1 MRRWTGIVLAVAVAS
16 WAGVAGAAGRLAV
29 DRGHLSLAWEAHDEG
44 LCGETLVHLA
54 EIRPGSPL
62 APEAMSLEADC
73 LYELGRYRDA
83 LGALSTPAGRQVPDR
98 AGFVVD
104 VVWDWAWR
112 ATVAGSFEE
121 ARQAVAAGQRL
132 AGPEDPY
139 LRALAEM
146 VAYRGRVA
154 ADLAAGGGDLA
165 SHGPSR
171 PPGTGWVRAAP
182 WDGRGRWIPDAFPDE
197 WLPGRESGS
206 RALWLRVDLAELR
219 GAVAVAAARL
229 GLRLEARGPDWSL
242 VGPGAW
248 SVDLDP
254 AELQFRGALEGF
266 GADGAAWLAAARA
279 AGQLAGMEVLA
290 TWVEHN
296 AGSLSVSR
304 SDGVLWLEHPRT
316 GRRLALDPSAWWD
329 GFDPPDGA
337 WAGFW
342 SDLVAELG
350 RPPRPYRCFCGREVV
365 LREVPTREPGDAV
378 VVERSG
384 DAVAVVLAALC
395 PEHVRYVTAAL
406 LEEWGVGVRDVL
418 ERARADRE
426 SRPWALTFRRGEAA
440 GAPYLVLNGDGV
452 ATLARDPS
460 MLLGALQAVDGRA
473 AGGRAVRV
481 VAPTPSVLVVL
492 PDGPAG
498 AAAERAATTRA
509 LRGAWSPPG
518 GLERIDY
525 RVRVRLPDG
534 RGLGVFRVRGEA
546 P

>member
-1 MRRWTGIVLAVAVAS
+1 MRWPGVVLAVAVA
-16 WAGVAGAAGRLAV
+16 WGGVAGAANRLAV
-29 DRGHLSLAWEAHDEG
+29 DRGYLSLAWEAHDEG

-62 APEAMSLEADC
+62 APEATTLEAEC

-83 LGALSTPAGRQVPDR
+83 LDALATPAGRRAPDR
-98 AGFVVD
+98 AAFVVD
-104 VVWDWAWR
+104 VVWEWAWR
-112 ATVAGSFEE
+112 ATAAGSFEE
-121 ARQAVAAGQRL
+121 ARQAVAAGRGL

-139 LRALAEM
+139 LRALGEM
-146 VAYRGRVA
+146 VAYRRRVA
-154 ADLAAGGGDLA
+154 AELAAGGGDLA
-165 SHGPSR
+165 WPGPSR

-182 WDGRGRWIPDAFPDE
+182 WDGRDRWIPDALPDE
-197 WLPGRESGS
+197 WLPPGREAAG
-206 RALWLRVDLAELR
+206 RALWLRVDKADLR
-219 GAVAVAAARL
+219 GAVAAAAARL
-229 GLRLEARGPDWSL
+229 GLRLDAGGPDWSL
-242 VGPGAW
+242 VGPGGW
-248 SVDLDP
+248 SAALDP
-254 AELQFRGALEGF
+254 DELQFRGAAEGF
-266 GADGAAWLAAARA
+266 GADGEGWLAAARA
-279 AGQLAGMEVLA
+279 ADQVAGMEVLA
-290 TWVEHN
+290 AWVEHN
-296 AGSLSVSR
+296 AGDLSVVR
-304 SDGVLWLEHPRT
+304 SDGVLWLQHPRT

-329 GFDPPDGA
+329 GFDPSDAA

-350 RPPRPYRCFCGREVV
+350 RPARPYRCFCGREVV
-365 LREVPTREPGDAV
+365 LREVPTRDPGDAL
-378 VVERSG
+378 VVERPEE
-384 DAVAVVLAALC
+384 AVAVVLVALC

-418 ERARADRE
+418 DRARADRE
-426 SRPWALTFRRGEAA
+426 SRPWELTFQRGEVA
-440 GAPYLVLNGDGV
+440 GASYLVLSGDGV

-473 AGGRAVRV
+473 VGGRAVRV

-509 LRGAWSPPG
+509 LREAWVPPG

-525 RVRVRLPDG
+525 RARFRLPDG
-534 RGLGVFRVRGEA
+534 RGRGVFRVRGHA